1 MDSVGVGACK
11 IKFSHMIS
19 GSLTDAFGNVA
30 RLNAKVLRDTNDV
43 FIRVGE
49 RNKNISQ
56 SLYDMN
62 TGANSADGSVM
73 RTAKHELDAKAV
85 AKATIVD
92 PVSRM
97 LKDMCTF
104 KTLLCSMQHYAT
116 LLMTR
121 SSSIERNALDQEAKA
136 AAMWKGIVRV
146 AELPLPVG
154 WCFEM
159 AWKRMEMLDD

>member
-1 MDSVGVGACK
+1 MDSVSVKDCK
-11 IKFSHMIS
+11 VKFSHMIN
-19 GSLTDAFGNVA
+19 GSLTDALGNVT
-30 RLNAKVLRDTNDV
+30 RLNAEVLRDTNDV
-43 FIRVGE
+43 LIRVDE

-62 TGANSADGSVM
+62 TWMRSADVSVM
-73 RTAKHELDAKAV
+73 RTAKHELEAKA
-85 AKATIVD
+85 APKAAIVD

-116 LLMTR
+116 LLKTR
-121 SSSIERNALDQEAKA
+121 SSSVERNALDQEAKA
-136 AAMWKGIVRV
+136 SAMWKGIVRA

-154 WCFEM
+154 WWFEM